1 MKKLTIEITETA
13 HHELLKIQLEKKLQ
27 NADRTTVRDIA
38 GDYLSE
44 CLEKRATKKE
54 NPSK

>member
-54 NPSK
+54 NPTK